1 MAYRAPGSLSYA
13 LSAIVVVAALAL
25 VGYVLVEAKVVPAS
39 YKGYLYAVLWL
50 LGSVTVTH
58 LVSSA
63 MRQRLTPLVGEAN
76 AASVGFVFRLAGY
89 VVALIGFLAL
99 IRIGITEAL
108 AAGGFAGLVV
118 GLASQFILS
127 NVFGGIT
134 IILTRP
140 YRVGDRITF
149 TTWQYGMLAPAYPPK
164 FFSQDFLIPGYTGV
178 VKEINLM
185 YTVILTDD
193 NVPVKVPNAVMAQA
207 AIFVHSESDAR
218 RVRTKYEVPK
228 ELDVDAVLRAVEEA
242 VSRLDI
248 VVGKP
253 SVKVIDTSQTTY
265 VIAVDAL
272 CRTLDEEPARS
283 EIIKAVMRAV
293 RQVQESLRQTTKG

>member
-13 LSAIVVVAALAL
+13 LSAIVVVAVLAL

-39 YKGYLYAVLWL
+39 YQGYLYAVLWL

-164 FFSQDFLIPGYTGV
+164 FFSQDFLIPGYTGI

-228 ELDVDAVLRAVEEA
+228 ELDVDAVLRTVEEA
-242 VSRLDI
+242 VSRLNI

-293 RQVQESLRQTTKG
+293 RQVQESVRQTTKG

>member
-1 MAYRAPGSLSYA
+1 MTYRAPGSLSYA
-13 LSAIVVVAALAL
+13 LSAVVVVAVLAL
-25 VGYVLVEAKVVPAS
+25 MGYVLVEARLVPAS
-39 YKGYLYAVLWL
+39 YQGYLYAVLWL
-50 LGSVTVTH
+50 LGSVMVTH
-58 LVSSA
+58 LASSA
-63 MRQRLTPLVGEAN
+63 VRRRLTPLVGQAN

-149 TTWQYGMLAPAYPPK
+149 TTWQYGMLAPTYPPK

-228 ELDVDAVLRAVEEA
+228 ELDVDMVLRAVEEA

-283 EIIKAVMRAV
+283 EIIKAIMRAV
-293 RQVQESLRQTTKG
+293 KHVQDSIRLTTKG

>member
-1 MAYRAPGSLSYA
+1 MAV
-13 LSAIVVVAALAL
+13 IVVTVLAL
-25 VGYVLVEAKVVPAS
+25 IGYILVEAKLVPTG
-39 YKGYLYAVLWL
+39 YQGYLYGVLWL
-50 LGSVTVTH
+50 TGSVAVTH

-63 MRQRLTPLVGEAN
+63 VRRRLAPLVGQAN
-76 AASVGFVFRLAGY
+76 AASVGFVVRLVGY
-89 VVALIGFLAL
+89 VIALVGFLAL
-99 IRIGITEAL
+99 IRVGITEAL

-140 YRVGDRITF
+140 YRVGDRVTF

-178 VKEINLM
+178 VREINLM
-185 YTVILTDD
+185 YTVVLTDD

-207 AIFVHSESDAR
+207 AIFVHSESEAR

-228 ELDVDAVLRAVEEA
+228 DLDVDAVIRAVEEA

-265 VIAVDAL
+265 VMAVDAL
-272 CRTLDEEPARS
+272 CKTYDEEPARS
-283 EIIKAVMRAV
+283 EIIKAIMKAV
-293 RQVQESLRQTTKG
+293 RQVQESIKRNSSS